1 MKTAFKVKGMSC
13 AGCSKG
19 VENALKRVPGVVSAA
34 VSLERAE
41 ASVEFDENKAALKDL
56 KAAVVKAGFSAE

>member
-1 MKTAFKVKGMSC
+1 MKTVIKIKGMSC
-13 AGCSKG
+13 GGCRLG
-19 VENALKRVPGVVSAA
+19 AENALKRVPGVVSAD

-56 KAAVVKAGFSAE
+56 KAAVAKAGFQAE